1 MDLVKWGK
9 GLAEKAAMGILG
21 VEKKS
26 LGLPYPDWQLIGGL
40 WVQMADDPKKYIDEG
55 YKGNVYM
62 HAIVSHIIDK
72 ASDAPGAVYKVKDQ
86 RKAKAYAMVT
96 KGIQNPGSIQKALT
110 LKSQAFEE
118 IEDHPFMEL
127 MKNPNPITTEK
138 QFKREFLGYERITG
152 NSYAYVATPGIGLN
166 PDKPMQ
172 LWVIPSPT
180 VEIVAGSRQEPI
192 KGYSVSYYGDDPI
205 PKNKVIHMKT
215 FNPVSSVIGGNWLY
229 GMAPVQAN
237 RAGLGQFKQANTAQG
252 TLFKNMGPGGIISGV
267 TNGVI
272 TEPQAIAIQ
281 DKFVQR
287 HVGTVNGGGL
297 VVTPAN
303 LQYTQI
309 GMSAVDLNIIAA
321 KGDLLQEICA
331 TYNYPKERI
340 TGSSNTAS
348 QGTADKQVITSCV
361 MPLLR
366 DFDDT
371 MTSFIR
377 EAYRDQELVYISD
390 TQYFPELQSDRK
402 DLAQWASQAWWLT
415 VNEKRKAMDYEEVQ
429 DGDLMLVPSG
439 LAKYEDIIA
448 DQVDPDVNMLDNEGL
463 NDFNNNDDGKT

>member
-1 MDLVKWGK
+1 MKWGK
-9 GLAEKAAMGILG
+9 GLAERAAMVILG

-26 LGLPYPDWQLIGGL
+26 LGLPYPDWQFIGGL
-40 WVQMADDPKKYIDEG
+40 WVQMEDDPKKYIDDG
-55 YKGNVYM
+55 FKGNVYM

-72 ASDAPGAVYKVKDQ
+72 ASDAPGAVYKIKDP
-86 RKAKAYAMVT
+86 RKAKAYSVVT

-110 LKSQAFEE
+110 LKSQAFDE
-118 IEDHPFMEL
+118 IEGHPFMDL
-127 MKNPNPITTEK
+127 MKNPNPLTTEK

-152 NSYAYVATPGIGLN
+152 NSYAYAATPGIGIN
-166 PDKPMQ
+166 AEKPIQ

-180 VEIVAGSRQEPI
+180 VTIVAGDRQNPI
-192 KGYSVSYYGDDPI
+192 KGYSVTYYGDEPI

-229 GMAPVQAN
+229 GMSPVQAN
-237 RAGLGQFKQANTAQG
+237 RAGISQFKQANQAQG
-252 TLFKNMGPGGIISGV
+252 TLFKNMGPGGLISGMKD
-267 TNGVI
+267 GVF
-272 TEPQAIAIQ
+272 TEPQGIAIQ

-287 HVGTVNGGGL
+287 HTGTLNGGGL
-297 VVTPAN
+297 VLTPAQ

-309 GMSAVDLNIIAA
+309 GMSSVDLNIIAA

-331 TYNYPKERI
+331 SYGYPKERI
-340 TGSSNTAS
+340 TGSANTAS
-348 QGTADKQVITSCV
+348 QGMADKQVITSCV

-377 EAYRDQELVYISD
+377 EAYKDDELVYISD
-390 TQYFPELQSDRK
+390 TQYFPELQQDRK
-402 DLAQWASQAWWLT
+402 DLSVWLGASWWLNT
-415 VNEKRKAMDYEEVQ
+415 NEKRRAMDYEEIP
-429 DGDLMLVPSG
+429 DGDIMLVPSG

-448 DQVDPDVNMLDNEGL
+448 DQVDPDIDMLDEEGL
-463 NDFNNNDDGKT
+463 NDFDKNATS